1 MCHGHTS
8 DWYAE
13 RRSEFERADDETD
26 EPDTPE
32 YDDGMAGRE
41 VDEPAVE
48 TPDFEEPD
56 VDETPELEDEEQP
69 AAAPSDD

>member
-1 MCHGHTS
+1 MCHGYTD

-13 RRSEFERADDETD
+13 RRGEFERADDETD
-26 EPDTPE
+26 EPDEPE

-41 VDEPAVE
+41 VDEPAVDA
-48 TPDFEEPD
+48 PDFEEPD
-56 VDETPELEDEEQP
+56 VDETPELDDEEQP